1 MLNLGTLFLLFVIFT
16 IEAILLLLLKPVVI
30 EWPRFKL
37 IHDRLRKSLY
47 WNQFLRLILEASIE
61 ISVSLINNIYVEYNS
76 YMNGVGIRWLPKR
89 IFFWINTFNAA
100 GCLVIL
106 IFGPVF
112 TIIFYLRRFNDW
124 KSETF
129 ETKFGSPL
137 EGLRKDKKS
146 SIFYPAFFIVRRMI
160 FAFICIIMSD
170 YFAL

>member
-1 MLNLGTLFLLFVIFT
+1 MLNLGTLFLLFVLFI
-16 IEAILLLLLKPVVI
+16 IEAILLWFLKPVVNY
-30 EWPRFKL
+30 WPRLKTV
-37 IHDRLRKSLY
+37 HDRLRKSLY

-76 YMNGVGIRWLPKR
+76 YMNGEGIRWLLKR
-89 IFFWINTFNAA
+89 IFYWINAFTAA

-106 IFGPVF
+106 IFGPLF

-160 FAFICIIMSD
+160 FALICIIMSD